1 MISTDREFILKAL
14 TTTKQARK
22 SCEANIMRFIRHFR
36 PLLELGRCKEYAM
49 AQKTTENSK
58 RRSKKIA
65 SVEPLSVVE
74 MRKDAPA
81 GSLPVPSLEEE
92 IRRRAYEL
100 FLERGGTPGHESE
113 DWITAEREVRSRQL
127 QRAG

>member
-1 MISTDREFILKAL
+1 
-14 TTTKQARK
+14 
-22 SCEANIMRFIRHFR
+22 
-36 PLLELGRCKEYAM
+36 M
-49 AQKTTENSK
+49 AQKITENSK

-65 SVEPLSVVE
+65 SVEPLTVVE
-74 MRKDAPA
+74 PRKDAPG
-81 GSLPVPSLEEE
+81 GSIPVNNLEEE

-113 DWITAEREVRSRQL
+113 DWITAEQEVRSRQL

>member
-1 MISTDREFILKAL
+1 MT
-14 TTTKQARK
+14 
-22 SCEANIMRFIRHFR
+22 
-36 PLLELGRCKEYAM
+36 
-49 AQKTTENSK
+49 QKTTENSK